1 MYPECHVGLVVIRAL
16 YQGKFI
22 SGRDIITLYHNM
34 ALIRGIYGRVARNPH
49 RLLQSGIQI
58 LGIIVLDHYKY
69 TVLYRGINK
78 SGITHT
84 GVAELHLT
92 GGLSPVV

>member
-1 MYPECHVGLVVIRAL
+1 
-16 YQGKFI
+16 
-22 SGRDIITLYHNM
+22 M

-69 TVLYRGINK
+69 TVLYRGIKIPN
-78 SGITHT
+78 S
-84 GVAELHLT
+84 HLT
-92 GGLSPVV
+92 KNTKLGFKMDSQMRFIICNDAQITPEVTPEIKTQKFLIN